1 MDFSKAFD
9 VVAHH
14 RFLLKLSQYGIADK
28 LNQWIAAFLQNRR
41 QRVVVGGEHSKWVS
55 VKSGVPQGTV
65 LGPLLFLAYIN
76 NLPDGL
82 HCTSR
87 LFADDCVLY
96 QPIHSKEDAKL
107 LQKDLDTLSV
117 WQQKWQMSF
126 NVGKCYLLRIPS
138 SKSCVNTQYT
148 LGNSVLQEPKTHTYL
163 GVDITHN
170 LKWNIHVDRITN
182 SANKTLGFVRRNL
195 GFCTKDTKV
204 TAYKALIRPT
214 LEYCSGVWD
223 PHSVDLVKKVGKI
236 QRRAVRVVFNN
247 YDWTVSVTK
256 LMKYLELDP
265 LSLRRKTYHIN

>member
-1 MDFSKAFD
+1 MHDLTFAHNNHTQIDAIIMDFSKAFD

-14 RFLLKLSQYGIADK
+14 RLLLKLSQYGIAGK

-41 QRVVVGGEHSKWVS
+41 QRVLVGGEHSKWVS
-55 VKSGVPQGTV
+55 VKSGVPKGTV

-76 NLPDGL
+76 DLPDGL
-82 HCTSR
+82 HCTTR

-96 QPIHSKEDAKL
+96 QLIHPKEDAKL

-138 SKSCVNTQYT
+138 SKLCVNTQYT
-148 LGNSVLQEPKTHTYL
+148 LGNSVFQETKTHTYL

-170 LKWNIHVDRITN
+170 LKWNTHVDRITN

-195 GFCTKDTKV
+195 GFV
-204 TAYKALIRPT
+204 Q
-214 LEYCSGVWD
+214 
-223 PHSVDLVKKVGKI
+223 KI
-236 QRRAVRVVFNN
+236 PR
-247 YDWTVSVTK
+247 SLHIK
-256 LMKYLELDP
+256 H
-265 LSLRRKTYHIN
+265 LSDSL